1 MRETFMWVK
10 EQIFLTFRPDIVV
23 IILMTKNVVIES
35 EKKLRIFM
43 IYKQVQHTTIFLWL
57 LAYLHMSNQ
66 LNYSYSNKSTST
78 ICNMGDH

>member
-35 EKKLRIFM
+35 EKKIKNFYD
-43 IYKQVQHTTIFLWL
+43 I
-57 LAYLHMSNQ
+57 
-66 LNYSYSNKSTST
+66 
-78 ICNMGDH
+78 